1 VEQHRI
7 QTIGGELSSR
17 LEELETMLE
26 AYKKLHADEL
36 REITLRLASL
46 RRELN
51 TVGMP
56 LLETFDDGS
65 AASQTYSSGM
75 GEILR
80 RHLGLSVRC
89 RIH

>member
-1 VEQHRI
+1 VEQHRV
-7 QTIGGELSSR
+7 QTIEGVLTSR
-17 LEELETMLE
+17 LEELEKMLE

-36 REITLRLASL
+36 SEIELRLASL

-51 TVGMP
+51 AVDMP
-56 LLETFDDGS
+56 LLQTLDGS

>member
-1 VEQHRI
+1 MEQHRV
-7 QTIGGELSSR
+7 QTIEGELSSR
-17 LEELETMLE
+17 LEELEKMLE

-36 REITLRLASL
+36 REITQRLASL

-56 LLETFDDGS
+56 FLQTLDGA
-65 AASQTYSSGM
+65 AASQAYSSGM

-80 RHLGLSVRC
+80 RHLGMSVRC